1 MEEVKWRRRQG
12 ALMKGA
18 VCAKTERRGPLAVG
32 CGSTVKQGRQWRP
45 VNKAGS
51 VARV

>member
-1 MEEVKWRRRQG
+1 MEEVKWRRSQG

-18 VCAKTERRGPLAVG
+18 VCAKTKVRSVSSWIWFP
-32 CGSTVKQGRQWRP
+32 VKQDRQWRP